1 MAGRAFLGVL
11 LVAGA
16 LAGCAGTGGVS
27 NGPGAADARYVPGDG
42 THKLIKDRQPVPPI
56 QGTTVDG
63 RPLKLADY
71 RGKVIVVNFWASW
84 CAPCRAE
91 APTLE
96 KVQEE
101 TKASGVQ
108 FVGVNVKDDRENAQ
122 AFARTFKIT
131 YPSLYDQPGQIA
143 LAFHGIPPSAVPATL
158 VIDRRGYVAARAVGS
173 VPYGPLHELVT
184 QLAAEKP

>member
-1 MAGRAFLGVL
+1 MYRGAVVL
-11 LVAGA
+11 LVVGA

-27 NGPGAADARYVPGDG
+27 GGPGVSDARYVPGDG
-42 THKLIKDRQPVPPI
+42 SHKLIKDRQPVPPI
-56 QGTTVDG
+56 GGTTVDG
-63 RPLKLADY
+63 KPLKLSAY

-91 APTLE
+91 APTLQQ
-96 KVQEE
+96 VYQE

-108 FVGVNVKDDRENAQ
+108 FVGVDVKDSRGNAQ
-122 AFARTFKIT
+122 AFARTFNIT
-131 YPSLYDQPGQIA
+131 YPSLYDQPGRIA

-158 VIDRRGYVAARAVGS
+158 VIDRRGNVAARAVGS
-173 VPYGPLHELVT
+173 VPYGPLHQLVT